1 MITEANLD
9 DMINDFSSRVDADAG
24 HLATILTVSMTSPY
38 GIVETEADGVVRAFK
53 EKSALPYEINAGVYV
68 LNPAICKLLPERGDH
83 EVTTFPVLA
92 GRGQMSAV
100 HSGAFWRSV
109 DSLKD
114 LREVE
119 QHIASRTVSSQ

>member
-1 MITEANLD
+1 MGWCGRSKKN
-9 DMINDFSSRVDADAG
+9 R
-24 HLATILTVSMTSPY
+24 
-38 GIVETEADGVVRAFK
+38 
-53 EKSALPYEINAGVYV
+53 ALPYEINAGVYV

-83 EVTTFPVLA
+83 EVTTFRFWR

-119 QHIASRTVSSQ
+119 QHIASRTVSSQQGVY